1 MWLIGRDGTF
11 AFAFAGT
18 AYVRQQVRK
27 ENDVHLRY
35 VLANGLGSQG

>member
-1 MWLIGRDGTF
+1 MWLIGRDGT
-11 AFAFAGT
+11 FAFAGT

-35 VLANGLGSQG
+35 VLANGLGSHG